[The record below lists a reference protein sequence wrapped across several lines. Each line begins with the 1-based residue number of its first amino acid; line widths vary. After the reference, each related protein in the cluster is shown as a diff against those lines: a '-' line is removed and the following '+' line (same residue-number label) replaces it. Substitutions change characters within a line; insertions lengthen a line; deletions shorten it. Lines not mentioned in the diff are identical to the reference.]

1 MKFRPIMF
9 QIPLKTSFQ
18 KNSHPQKTQYFIR
31 ENQYKHIIAND
42 AQIASAYFI

>member
-18 KNSHPQKTQYFIR
+18 KNSHPQKAQYFIR
-31 ENQYKHIIAND
+31 ENQYKYILDND
-42 AQIASAYFI
+42 VQITSSYFI